1 MGRLNAKGGKI
12 MRITDGTE
20 TMEVSVR
27 EYGDLSDR
35 EITDQTLPSLVEWAE
50 TPGIVENV
58 RRTAQRLVE
67 LFANDEKKARTILG
81 HIPEGAR
88 LGLGIRL
95 YAPDIQDD
103 ERRLPDDITLT
114 RCMRVGRPSSG
125 VVVETELYRLGNVLR
140 GRDLSG
146 LDLRYLDFSG
156 VELCDV
162 DMSGADL
169 RGSLIDSGT
178 PLGHTVFRD
187 ADMRRMSF
195 LGKLEPKC
203 PVYLEN
209 ADLREA
215 DFSHAK
221 VSWFQFNGADMSDA
235 ILRNA
240 VFEYTNMERVNLAGA
255 DLTGANMG
263 GIDLRKANLA
273 GTTMDKAFLDGTVM
287 SDATVSG
294 ASVHELRIRR
304 GNVRRVDFGQAHGAG
319 SMFFENTKTKG
330 STLPGG
336 FVNHYYDA
344 SLIAQGDGW
353 RLNYRNNGLDC
364 VLTFDWRNG
373 CPDLR
378 TLGHT
383 PEWADMGRRDR
394 VKEIRFVPGS
404 KAPEDMSAF
413 FEDMFAL
420 RRVDFTNLD
429 MSKTVSLAWMFN
441 NSGFGDV
448 EIVNLKAP
456 NAKDCERLFRLG
468 PDVTSLKVP
477 GLDVSGAEVAREM
490 FASWGNRITELD
502 LSELQLPRV
511 KDINRMFMHCERLRR
526 LDISNLELPPDVEM
540 DDRGPAMFSNCV
552 SLEHVDMPVRGA
564 LADRYGETMKRFNA
578 GDRGALKARPY
589 PRVTI
594 LAL

>member
-1 MGRLNAKGGKI
+1 

-27 EYGDLSDR
+27 EYGDHSDK
-35 EITDQTLPSLVEWAE
+35 EITDQALPPLVDWAE
-50 TPGIVENV
+50 TPGIVRNV

-67 LFANDEKKARTILG
+67 LFADDGKKARTILG

-95 YAPDIQDD
+95 YAPDIRDD
-103 ERRLPDDITLT
+103 ERGLPDDIGLT
-114 RCMRVGRPSSG
+114 RYMRVDKPSPG
-125 VVVETELYRLGNVLR
+125 VIVETELYRLGNVLR

-156 VELCDV
+156 VDLCDV

-178 PLGHTVFRD
+178 PLGRTVFNN
-187 ADMRRMSF
+187 ADMRRMRF
-195 LGKLEPKC
+195 VGRLDPHR
-203 PVYLEN
+203 PVYLED

-215 DFSHAK
+215 DFSHAN

-240 VFEYTNMERVNLAGA
+240 VFECTNMKGVNLAGA

-263 GIDLRKANLA
+263 GIDLRKANLTGA
-273 GTTMDKAFLDGTVM
+273 TMDRAFLDRTVM
-287 SDATVSG
+287 SDVTVSG
-294 ASVHELRIRR
+294 ASVQSLRFRNS
-304 GNVRRVDFGQAHGAG
+304 NVRRVDFGQVYGAG

-336 FVNHYYDA
+336 FVNHYRDN

-353 RLNYRNNGLDC
+353 KLNYRPGALTY
-364 VLTFDWRNG
+364 VLTFDWRDG
-373 CPDLR
+373 CPEPR
-378 TLGHT
+378 TLAHN
-383 PEWADMGRRDR
+383 PKWADISNRNRIE
-394 VKEIRFVPGS
+394 EIRFVPGS
-404 KAPEDMSAF
+404 KAPEDMSVF
-413 FEDMFAL
+413 FEDMWAL

-441 NSGFGDV
+441 NAGDGDV

-456 NAKDCERLFRLG
+456 NARDCERLFRLG

-490 FASWGNRITELD
+490 FASPHRITELD
-502 LSELQLPRV
+502 LSGLRLPRA
-511 KDINRMFMHCERLRR
+511 KDINRMFMCCERLRK

-540 DDRGPAMFSNCV
+540 DNRGPAMFSNCV
-552 SLEHVDMPVRGA
+552 SLEHVDMPARGA

-589 PRVTI
+589 PRVTV

>member
-1 MGRLNAKGGKI
+1 

-114 RCMRVGRPSSG
+114 RCMRVGRPSPG
-125 VVVETELYRLGNVLR
+125 VIVETELYRLGNVLR

-156 VELCDV
+156 VDLCDV

-240 VFEYTNMERVNLAGA
+240 VFECTNMERVNLAGA

-273 GTTMDKAFLDGTVM
+273 GATMDKAFLDRTVM

-294 ASVHELRIRR
+294 VSVHGLRIRR

-394 VKEIRFVPGS
+394 VEEIRFVPGS

-502 LSELQLPRV
+502 LSELRLPRV

-540 DDRGPAMFSNCV
+540 DNRGPAMFSNCV
-552 SLEHVDMPVRGA
+552 SLEYVDMPTKGA

-578 GDRGALKARPY
+578 GDRAVLKTQSY
-589 PRVTI
+589 PRVTV
-594 LAL
+594 LSL

>member
-1 MGRLNAKGGKI
+1 MGRLNTKGGKI

-27 EYGDLSDR
+27 EYGDRSDR
-35 EITDQTLPSLVEWAE
+35 EITDQTLSSLVEWAE

-67 LFANDEKKARTILG
+67 LFADDGKNASKVIGR
-81 HIPEGAR
+81 IPEGAR

-95 YAPDIQDD
+95 YAPDIRDD

-114 RCMRVGRPSSG
+114 RCMRVGRPSPG
-125 VVVETELYRLGNVLR
+125 VIVETELYRLGNVLR
-140 GRDLSG
+140 GRGLSG

-156 VELCDV
+156 VDLCDV

-187 ADMRRMSF
+187 ADMRRMRF
-195 LGKLEPKC
+195 LGTLKAGR

-215 DFSHAK
+215 DFSRAK

-240 VFEYTNMERVNLAGA
+240 VFECTNMERVNLAGA

-263 GIDLRKANLA
+263 GIDLRKVNLTGA
-273 GTTMDKAFLDGTVM
+273 TMDKAFLNRTVM

-294 ASVHELRIRR
+294 ASVHGLRIRR

-502 LSELQLPRV
+502 LSELRLPRV
-511 KDINRMFMHCERLRR
+511 KDINRMFMCCERLRR

-540 DDRGPAMFSNCV
+540 DNRGPAMFSNCV

-564 LADRYGETMKRFNA
+564 LSDRYGEMMKRFNA
-578 GDRGALKARPY
+578 GDRAVLKARPY

>member
-1 MGRLNAKGGKI
+1 

-67 LFANDEKKARTILG
+67 LFANDGKKARTILG

-95 YAPDIQDD
+95 YAPDIRDD

-114 RCMRVGRPSSG
+114 RCMRVGRPSPG
-125 VVVETELYRLGNVLR
+125 VIVETELYRLGNVLR

-156 VELCDV
+156 VDLCDV

-187 ADMRRMSF
+187 ADMRRMRF
-195 LGKLEPKC
+195 LGTLKAGR

-263 GIDLRKANLA
+263 GIDLRKANLTGA
-273 GTTMDKAFLDGTVM
+273 TMDKAFLDRTVM

-294 ASVHELRIRR
+294 ASVHGLRIRR

-330 STLPGG
+330 GMLPGG

-344 SLIAQGDGW
+344 SLIAQGNGW

-378 TLGHT
+378 TLGYT

-448 EIVNLKAP
+448 EIVNMKAP

-468 PDVTSLKVP
+468 PDVTSPKVP

-502 LSELQLPRV
+502 LSELRLPQV
-511 KDINRMFMHCERLRR
+511 KDINRMFMYCERLRR

-589 PRVTI
+589 PRVTV

>member
-1 MGRLNAKGGKI
+1 

-27 EYGDLSDR
+27 EYGDHSDR

-67 LFANDEKKARTILG
+67 LFANDGKKARTILG
-81 HIPEGAR
+81 HIPEGVR

-103 ERRLPDDITLT
+103 ERGLPDDITLT
-114 RCMRVGRPSSG
+114 RYMRVGRPSPG
-125 VVVETELYRLGNVLR
+125 VIVETELYRLGNVLR

-156 VELCDV
+156 VDLCDV
-162 DMSGADL
+162 NMSGADL

-178 PLGHTVFRD
+178 PLGSTVFNN
-187 ADMRRMSF
+187 ADMRRMRF
-195 LGKLEPKC
+195 VGRLDPRR

-215 DFSHAK
+215 DFSRAK

-240 VFEYTNMERVNLAGA
+240 VFECTNMERVNLAGA
-255 DLTGANMG
+255 DLTGVNMG
-263 GIDLRKANLA
+263 GIDLRKANLTGA
-273 GTTMDKAFLDGTVM
+273 TMDKAFLNKTVM

-294 ASVHELRIRR
+294 ARVQSLRSRNS
-304 GNVRRVDFGQAHGAG
+304 NVRRVDFGQAYGTG
-319 SMFFENTKTKG
+319 SMFFENTKIKG
-330 STLPGG
+330 STLPRG
-336 FVNHYYDA
+336 FVNHYRDN

-353 RLNYRNNGLDC
+353 KLNYRLGALTY
-364 VLTFDWRNG
+364 VLTFDWRDG
-373 CPDLR
+373 CPEPR
-378 TLGHT
+378 TLAHN
-383 PEWADMGRRDR
+383 PKWADIGNRNRI
-394 VKEIRFVPGS
+394 EGIRFVPGS
-404 KAPEDMSAF
+404 KAPENMSVF
-413 FEDMFAL
+413 FEDMWAL

-441 NSGFGDV
+441 NAGEGDV

-490 FASWGNRITELD
+490 FSSWNRIVELD
-502 LSELQLPRV
+502 LSGLRLPQA

-552 SLEHVDMPVRGA
+552 SLEHVDMPTKGA
-564 LADRYGETMKRFNA
+564 LADRYGETMKRLNA

-589 PRVTI
+589 PHVTI

>member
-1 MGRLNAKGGKI
+1 MGRLNTKGGKI

-27 EYGDLSDR
+27 EYGDHSDR
-35 EITDQTLPSLVEWAE
+35 EITDQTLPSLVEWVE

-67 LFANDEKKARTILG
+67 LFANDGKNADKVIGR
-81 HIPEGAR
+81 IPEGAK

-95 YAPDIQDD
+95 YAPDIRDD
-103 ERRLPDDITLT
+103 GRGLPNDIRLT
-114 RCMRVGRPSSG
+114 RYMRVGRPSPG

-156 VELCDV
+156 VDLCDV

-187 ADMRRMSF
+187 ADMRRMRF
-195 LGKLEPKC
+195 LGTLKAGR

-240 VFEYTNMERVNLAGA
+240 VFECTNMERVNLAGA

-263 GIDLRKANLA
+263 GIDLRKANLTGA
-273 GTTMDKAFLDGTVM
+273 TMDKAFLDRTMM
-287 SDATVSG
+287 SDATVDKT
-294 ASVHELRIRR
+294 SVQGLHIRR

-336 FVNHYYDA
+336 FVNHYYDN

-353 RLNYRNNGLDC
+353 KLNYRLGALTY
-364 VLTFDWRNG
+364 VLTFDWRDE
-373 CPDLR
+373 CPEPR
-378 TLGHT
+378 TLAHN
-383 PEWADMGRRDR
+383 PKWADISNRNRIE
-394 VKEIRFVPGS
+394 EIRFVPGS
-404 KAPEDMSAF
+404 KAPEDMSVF
-413 FEDMFAL
+413 FEDMWAL

-441 NSGFGDV
+441 NAGDGDV

-456 NAKDCERLFRLG
+456 NARDCERLFRLG

-490 FASWGNRITELD
+490 FASPHRITELD
-502 LSELQLPRV
+502 LSELRLPRA
-511 KDINRMFMHCERLRR
+511 KDINRMFMYCERLRR

-540 DDRGPAMFSNCV
+540 DNRGPAMFSTCV
-552 SLEHVDMPVRGA
+552 SLEHVDMPTKGA
-564 LADRYGETMKRFNA
+564 LADRYGEMMKRLNA
-578 GDRGALKARPY
+578 GDRGALRARPY
-589 PRVTI
+589 PRVTV

>member
-1 MGRLNAKGGKI
+1 

-27 EYGDLSDR
+27 EYGNHSDK

-50 TPGIVENV
+50 TSGIVRNV
-58 RRTAQRLVE
+58 RRTSHRLME

-95 YAPDIQDD
+95 YAPDIRDD
-103 ERRLPDDITLT
+103 ERGLPDDITLT
-114 RCMRVGRPSSG
+114 RYMRVGRPSPG
-125 VVVETELYRLGNVLR
+125 VIVETELYRLGNVLR

-156 VELCDV
+156 VDLCDV

-178 PLGHTVFRD
+178 PLGRTVFNN
-187 ADMRRMSF
+187 ADMRRMRF
-195 LGKLEPKC
+195 VGRLDPHR
-203 PVYLEN
+203 PVYLED

-215 DFSHAK
+215 DFSRAN
-221 VSWFQFNGADMSDA
+221 VSWFQFDGSDMSGA

-240 VFEYTNMERVNLAGA
+240 VFECTNMEGVNLAGA
-255 DLTGANMG
+255 DATGASLD
-263 GIDLRKANLA
+263 GIDLREADLTGA
-273 GTTMDKAFLDGTVM
+273 VMDKAFLDRTVM
-287 SDATVSG
+287 ADATVDG
-294 ASVHELRIRR
+294 TSVHGLRIRR
-304 GNVRRVDFGQAHGAG
+304 GNVRRVDFGQARGAG

-344 SLIAQGDGW
+344 SLIAQGNGW

-364 VLTFDWRNG
+364 VLTFDWRDG
-373 CPDLR
+373 CPEPR
-378 TLGHT
+378 TLAHN
-383 PEWADMGRRDR
+383 PKWADISNRNRIE
-394 VKEIRFVPGS
+394 EIRFVPGS

-441 NSGFGDV
+441 NAGEGDV

-490 FASWGNRITELD
+490 FASPHRIAELD
-502 LSELQLPRV
+502 LSELRLPRA
-511 KDINRMFMHCERLRR
+511 KDINRMFMYCERLRR

-540 DDRGPAMFSNCV
+540 DNRGPAMFSNCV
-552 SLEHVDMPVRGA
+552 SLEHVDMPTKGA
-564 LADRYGETMKRFNA
+564 LADRYGKMMERFNA
-578 GDRGALKARPY
+578 GDRAALKARPY
-589 PRVTI
+589 PRVTV

>member
-1 MGRLNAKGGKI
+1 

-114 RCMRVGRPSSG
+114 RCMRVGRPSPG
-125 VVVETELYRLGNVLR
+125 VIVETELYRLGNVLR

-187 ADMRRMSF
+187 ADMRRMRF
-195 LGKLEPKC
+195 LGTLKAGR

-215 DFSHAK
+215 DFSRAK
-221 VSWFQFNGADMSDA
+221 ISWFQFNGADMSDA

-240 VFEYTNMERVNLAGA
+240 VFECTNMKRVNLAGA

-263 GIDLRKANLA
+263 GIDLRKANLTGA
-273 GTTMDKAFLDGTVM
+273 TMDRAFLDRTVM

-294 ASVHELRIRR
+294 ASVQSLRSRNS
-304 GNVRRVDFGQAHGAG
+304 NVRRVDFGQAYGTG

-330 STLPGG
+330 STLPRG
-336 FVNHYYDA
+336 FVNHYRDN

-373 CPDLR
+373 CPDPR

-383 PEWADMGRRDR
+383 PEWAGMGYRDR
-394 VKEIRFVPGS
+394 VEEIRFVPGS

-456 NAKDCERLFRLG
+456 NARDCERLFRLG

-502 LSELQLPRV
+502 LSELRLPRV
-511 KDINRMFMHCERLRR
+511 KDINRMFMCCERLRR

-540 DDRGPAMFSNCV
+540 DNRGPAMFSTCV
-552 SLEHVDMPVRGA
+552 SLEHVDMPTKGA
-564 LADRYGETMKRFNA
+564 LADRYGEMMERFNA
-578 GDRGALKARPY
+578 GDRAVLKARPY

>member
-1 MGRLNAKGGKI
+1 

-27 EYGDLSDR
+27 EYGDHSDR
-35 EITDQTLPSLVEWAE
+35 KITDQTLPSLVEWAE

-67 LFANDEKKARTILG
+67 LFADDGKNASKVIGR
-81 HIPEGAR
+81 IPDGTK

-95 YAPDIQDD
+95 YAPDIRDD
-103 ERRLPDDITLT
+103 GRGLPDDIRLT
-114 RCMRVGRPSSG
+114 RYMRVGRPSPG

-156 VELCDV
+156 VDLCDV

-221 VSWFQFNGADMSDA
+221 VSWFQFNGSDMSDA

-240 VFEYTNMERVNLAGA
+240 VFECTNMERVNLAGA
-255 DLTGANMG
+255 DLTGANIR
-263 GIDLRKANLA
+263 GIDLRKANLTGA
-273 GTTMDKAFLDGTVM
+273 TMDKAFLDRTVM
-287 SDATVSG
+287 SDATVDKT
-294 ASVHELRIRR
+294 SVQGLHIRR

-319 SMFFENTKTKG
+319 SMFFENTKIKG

-336 FVNHYYDA
+336 FVNHYYDT

-353 RLNYRNNGLDC
+353 KLNYRRGALTY
-364 VLTFDWRNG
+364 VLTFDWRDG
-373 CPDLR
+373 CPEPR
-378 TLGHT
+378 TLAYN
-383 PEWADMGRRDR
+383 PKWADISNRNRIE
-394 VKEIRFVPGS
+394 EIRFVPGS
-404 KAPEDMSAF
+404 KAPEDMSVF
-413 FEDMFAL
+413 FEDMWAL

-441 NSGFGDV
+441 NAGDGDV

-456 NAKDCERLFRLG
+456 NARDCERLFRLG

-490 FASWGNRITELD
+490 FASPHRITELD
-502 LSELQLPRV
+502 LSELRLPRA
-511 KDINRMFMHCERLRR
+511 KDINRMFMYCERLRR
-526 LDISNLELPPDVEM
+526 LDISNLELPP
-540 DDRGPAMFSNCV
+540 
-552 SLEHVDMPVRGA
+552 
-564 LADRYGETMKRFNA
+564 T
-578 GDRGALKARPY
+578 
-589 PRVTI
+589 
-594 LAL
+594 

>member
-1 MGRLNAKGGKI
+1 
-12 MRITDGTE
+12 
-20 TMEVSVR
+20 MEVSVR

-67 LFANDEKKARTILG
+67 LFANDGKNADKVIGR
-81 HIPEGAR
+81 IPDGTK

-95 YAPDIQDD
+95 YAPDIRDD
-103 ERRLPDDITLT
+103 GRGLPDDIRLT
-114 RCMRVGRPSSG
+114 RYMRVGRPSPG

-156 VELCDV
+156 VDLCDV

-187 ADMRRMSF
+187 ADMRRMRF
-195 LGKLEPKC
+195 LGTLKAGR

-215 DFSHAK
+215 DFSRAK

-240 VFEYTNMERVNLAGA
+240 VFECTNMERVNLAGA

-263 GIDLRKANLA
+263 GVDLRKVNLTGA
-273 GTTMDKAFLDGTVM
+273 TMDKAFLNKTVM

-294 ASVHELRIRR
+294 ASVQSLRSRNS
-304 GNVRRVDFGQAHGAG
+304 NVRRVDFGQAYGAG

-336 FVNHYYDA
+336 FVHHYRDN

-353 RLNYRNNGLDC
+353 KLNYRPGALTY
-364 VLTFDWRNG
+364 VLTFDWRDG
-373 CPDLR
+373 CPEPR
-378 TLGHT
+378 TLAYN
-383 PEWADMGRRDR
+383 PKWADISNRNRIE
-394 VKEIRFVPGS
+394 EIRFVPGS
-404 KAPEDMSAF
+404 KAPEDMSVF
-413 FEDMFAL
+413 FEDMWAL

-441 NSGFGDV
+441 NAGTGDV

-456 NAKDCERLFRLG
+456 NARDCERLFRLG

-490 FASWGNRITELD
+490 FGTWNRITELD
-502 LSELQLPRV
+502 LSELRLPQA
-511 KDINRMFMHCERLRR
+511 KDINRMFTFCERLRK
-526 LDISNLELPPDVEM
+526 LDISNLELPPDVKM
-540 DDRGPAMFSNCV
+540 DDGTPTMFSNCV
-552 SLEHVDMPVRGA
+552 ALEHVDMPVRGA
-564 LADRYGETMKRFNA
+564 LSDRYGEMMKRFNA
-578 GDRGALKARPY
+578 GDRAVLKARPY

>member
-1 MGRLNAKGGKI
+1 

-27 EYGDLSDR
+27 EYGDHSDK

-50 TPGIVENV
+50 TPGIVRNV

-67 LFANDEKKARTILG
+67 LFADDGKKARTILG

-103 ERRLPDDITLT
+103 ERGLPDDITLT
-114 RCMRVGRPSSG
+114 RYMRVDKPSPG
-125 VVVETELYRLGNVLR
+125 VIVETELYRLGNVLR

-156 VELCDV
+156 VDLCDV

-178 PLGHTVFRD
+178 PLGRTVFNNS
-187 ADMRRMSF
+187 DMRRMRF
-195 LGKLEPKC
+195 VGRLDPRR
-203 PVYLEN
+203 PVYLED

-215 DFSHAK
+215 DFSRAN
-221 VSWFQFNGADMSDA
+221 VSWFQFDGSDMSGA

-240 VFEYTNMERVNLAGA
+240 VFECTNMEGVNLAGA

-263 GIDLRKANLA
+263 GIDLRKANLTGA
-273 GTTMDKAFLDGTVM
+273 TMDKAFLNKTVM

-294 ASVHELRIRR
+294 ASVQSLRSRNS
-304 GNVRRVDFGQAHGAG
+304 NVRRVDFGQAYGTG
-319 SMFFENTKTKG
+319 SMFFENTKIKG
-330 STLPGG
+330 STLPRG
-336 FVNHYYDA
+336 FVNHYRDN

-353 RLNYRNNGLDC
+353 KLNYRLGALTY

-373 CPDLR
+373 CPEPR
-378 TLGHT
+378 TLAHN
-383 PEWADMGRRDR
+383 PKWAGISNRNRIE
-394 VKEIRFVPGS
+394 EIRFVPGS

-441 NSGFGDV
+441 NAGDGDV

-456 NAKDCERLFRLG
+456 NARDCERLFRLG

-490 FASWGNRITELD
+490 FASPHRITELD
-502 LSELQLPRV
+502 LSELRLPQV
-511 KDINRMFMHCERLRR
+511 KDINRMFMYCERLRR

-540 DDRGPAMFSNCV
+540 DNRGPAMFSNCV
-552 SLEHVDMPVRGA
+552 SLKHVDMPVRGA
-564 LADRYGETMKRFNA
+564 LADRYGKMMERFNA
-578 GDRGALKARPY
+578 GDRGALKARPN
-589 PRVTI
+589 PRVTV

>member
-1 MGRLNAKGGKI
+1 
-12 MRITDGTE
+12 MRISDGRE
-20 TMEVSVR
+20 TMEVSLK
-27 EYGDLSDR
+27 EYGDHSDK
-35 EITDQTLPSLVEWAE
+35 EIADQALPSLVEWAG

-67 LFANDEKKARTILG
+67 LFANDGKNANKVIGR
-81 HIPEGAR
+81 IPDGTK

-103 ERRLPDDITLT
+103 ERGLPDDIRLT
-114 RCMRVGRPSSG
+114 RYMRVGRPSPG
-125 VVVETELYRLGNVLR
+125 VIVETELYRLGNVLR

-156 VELCDV
+156 VDLCDV
-162 DMSGADL
+162 DMSVADL

-187 ADMRRMSF
+187 ADMRRMRF
-195 LGKLEPKC
+195 LGTLKTGR

-215 DFSHAK
+215 DFSRAK
-221 VSWFQFNGADMSDA
+221 VSWFQFNGADMSGA

-240 VFEYTNMERVNLAGA
+240 IFECTNMEGVNLAGA
-255 DLTGANMG
+255 DLIGANMG
-263 GIDLRKANLA
+263 DIDLRKANLTGA
-273 GTTMDKAFLDGTVM
+273 TMDKAFLNKTVM
-287 SDATVSG
+287 SDATVDKT
-294 ASVHELRIRR
+294 SVQGLHIRR
-304 GNVRRVDFGQAHGAG
+304 GNVRRVDFGQACGTE
-319 SMFFENTKTKG
+319 SMFFENVKTKG

-336 FVNHYYDA
+336 FVNHYHDA
-344 SLIAQGDGW
+344 SLIDEGSGW
-353 RLNYRNNGLDC
+353 KLNYRRGALTY
-364 VLTFDWRNG
+364 VLTFDWRDG
-373 CPDLR
+373 CPEPR
-378 TLGHT
+378 TLRHE
-383 PEWADMGRRDR
+383 PKWADMDNRNRIEG
-394 VKEIRFVPGS
+394 IRFVPGS
-404 KAPEDMSAF
+404 KAPEDMSVF
-413 FEDMFAL
+413 FEDMWAL

-441 NSGFGDV
+441 NAGDGDV

-456 NAKDCERLFRLG
+456 NARDCERLFRLG

-490 FASWGNRITELD
+490 FASPHRITELD
-502 LSELQLPRV
+502 LSGLRLPRA
-511 KDINRMFMHCERLRR
+511 KDINRMFMYCERLRK

-540 DDRGPAMFSNCV
+540 DNRGPTMFSNCI
-552 SLEHVDMPVRGA
+552 SLEHVDMPARGA

-578 GDRGALKARPY
+578 GDRAVLKACAY
-589 PRVTI
+589 PRVTV

>member
-1 MGRLNAKGGKI
+1 

-20 TMEVSVR
+20 TTEVSVR
-27 EYGDLSDR
+27 EYGDHSDR

-67 LFANDEKKARTILG
+67 LFANDGKKARTILG

-95 YAPDIQDD
+95 YAPDIRDD

-114 RCMRVGRPSSG
+114 RCMRVGRPSPG

-156 VELCDV
+156 VDLCDV

-187 ADMRRMSF
+187 ADMRRMRF
-195 LGKLEPKC
+195 LGTLKAGR

-209 ADLREA
+209 ANLREA
-215 DFSHAK
+215 DFSRAN
-221 VSWFQFNGADMSDA
+221 VSWFQFDGSDMSGA

-240 VFEYTNMERVNLAGA
+240 VFECTNMKGVNLAGA
-255 DLTGANMG
+255 DATGASLS
-263 GIDLRKANLA
+263 GIDLRKANLTGA
-273 GTTMDKAFLDGTVM
+273 VMDKAFLDRTVM
-287 SDATVSG
+287 SDATVG
-294 ASVHELRIRR
+294 GTSVHGLRIRR

-330 STLPGG
+330 SALPGG

-373 CPDLR
+373 CPEPR
-378 TLGHT
+378 TLAYN
-383 PEWADMGRRDR
+383 PKWADISNRNRIE
-394 VKEIRFVPGS
+394 EIRFVPGS

-441 NSGFGDV
+441 NAGDGDV

-456 NAKDCERLFRLG
+456 NARDCERLFRLG

-490 FASWGNRITELD
+490 FASPHRITELD
-502 LSELQLPRV
+502 LSELRLPQV
-511 KDINRMFMHCERLRR
+511 KDINRMFMYCERLRR

-540 DDRGPAMFSNCV
+540 DNRGPAMFSNCV
-552 SLEHVDMPVRGA
+552 SLEHVDMPTKGA
-564 LADRYGETMKRFNA
+564 LADRYGKMMKRFNA
-578 GDRGALKARPY
+578 GDRGALKARPN
-589 PRVTI
+589 PRVTV

>member
-1 MGRLNAKGGKI
+1 

-27 EYGDLSDR
+27 EYGDHSDR

-67 LFANDEKKARTILG
+67 LFADDGKNASKVIGCIPDETK
-81 HIPEGAR
+81 

-95 YAPDIQDD
+95 YAPDIRDD
-103 ERRLPDDITLT
+103 GRGLPDDIRLT
-114 RCMRVGRPSSG
+114 RYMRVGRPSPG

-156 VELCDV
+156 VDLCDV

-240 VFEYTNMERVNLAGA
+240 VFECTNMERVNLAGA
-255 DLTGANMG
+255 DLTGTNMG
-263 GIDLRKANLA
+263 GVDLRKANLTGA
-273 GTTMDKAFLDGTVM
+273 TMDKAFLNKTVM
-287 SDATVSG
+287 SDSTVSG
-294 ASVHELRIRR
+294 ASVQSLRSRNS
-304 GNVRRVDFGQAHGAG
+304 NVRRVDFGQAYGAG

-336 FVNHYYDA
+336 FVNHYRDN
-344 SLIAQGDGW
+344 SLIAQGNGW
-353 RLNYRNNGLDC
+353 KLNYRRGALTYA
-364 VLTFDWRNG
+364 LTFDWRDG
-373 CPDLR
+373 CPEPR
-378 TLGHT
+378 TLAYN
-383 PEWADMGRRDR
+383 PKWADIGNRNRIE
-394 VKEIRFVPGS
+394 EIRFVPGS
-404 KAPEDMSAF
+404 KAPEDMSVF
-413 FEDMFAL
+413 FEDMWAL

-441 NSGFGDV
+441 NAGDGDV

-456 NAKDCERLFRLG
+456 NARDCERLFRLG

-490 FASWGNRITELD
+490 FASPHRIAELD
-502 LSELQLPRV
+502 LSELRLPRA
-511 KDINRMFMHCERLRR
+511 KDINRMFMYCERLRR

-540 DDRGPAMFSNCV
+540 DNRGPAMFSTCV
-552 SLEHVDMPVRGA
+552 SLEHVDMPVRVRWPTGT
-564 LADRYGETMKRFNA
+564 G
-578 GDRGALKARPY
+578 G
-589 PRVTI
+589 
-594 LAL
+594 

>member
-1 MGRLNAKGGKI
+1 

-67 LFANDEKKARTILG
+67 LFANDGKNADKVIGR
-81 HIPEGAR
+81 IPDGTK

-95 YAPDIQDD
+95 YAPDIRDD
-103 ERRLPDDITLT
+103 GRGLPDDIRLT
-114 RCMRVGRPSSG
+114 RYMRVGRPSPG

-156 VELCDV
+156 VDLCDV

-187 ADMRRMSF
+187 ADMRRMRF
-195 LGKLEPKC
+195 LGTLKAGR

-215 DFSHAK
+215 DFSRAK
-221 VSWFQFNGADMSDA
+221 ISWFQFNGADMSDA

-240 VFEYTNMERVNLAGA
+240 VFECTNMKRVNLAGA

-263 GIDLRKANLA
+263 GIDLRKANLTGA
-273 GTTMDKAFLDGTVM
+273 TMDRAFLDRTVM

-294 ASVHELRIRR
+294 ASVQSLRSRNS
-304 GNVRRVDFGQAHGAG
+304 NVRRVDFGQAYGTG

-330 STLPGG
+330 STLPRG
-336 FVNHYYDA
+336 FVNHYRDN

-373 CPDLR
+373 CPDPR

-383 PEWADMGRRDR
+383 PEWAGMGYRDR
-394 VKEIRFVPGS
+394 VEEIRFVPGS

-456 NAKDCERLFRLG
+456 NARDCERLFRLG

-502 LSELQLPRV
+502 LSELRLPRV
-511 KDINRMFMHCERLRR
+511 KDINRMFMCCERLRR

-540 DDRGPAMFSNCV
+540 DNRGPAMFSTCV
-552 SLEHVDMPVRGA
+552 SLEHVDMPTKGA
-564 LADRYGETMKRFNA
+564 LADRYGEMMERFNA
-578 GDRGALKARPY
+578 GDRAVLKARPY

>member
-1 MGRLNAKGGKI
+1 

-27 EYGDLSDR
+27 EYGDHSDR

-67 LFANDEKKARTILG
+67 LFANDGKKARTILG

-103 ERRLPDDITLT
+103 ERGLPDDIRLT
-114 RCMRVGRPSSG
+114 RYMRVDKPSPG
-125 VVVETELYRLGNVLR
+125 VIVETELYRLGNVLR

-156 VELCDV
+156 VDLCDV
-162 DMSGADL
+162 NMSGADL

-178 PLGHTVFRD
+178 PLGSTVFNN
-187 ADMRRMSF
+187 ADMRRMRF
-195 LGKLEPKC
+195 VGRLDPRR

-215 DFSHAK
+215 DFSRAK

-240 VFEYTNMERVNLAGA
+240 VFECTNMERVNLAGA

-263 GIDLRKANLA
+263 GIDLRKANLTGA
-273 GTTMDKAFLDGTVM
+273 TMDKAFLNKTVM

-294 ASVHELRIRR
+294 ASVQSLRSRNS
-304 GNVRRVDFGQAHGAG
+304 NVRRVDFGQAYGTG
-319 SMFFENTKTKG
+319 SMFFENTKIKG
-330 STLPGG
+330 STLPRG
-336 FVNHYYDA
+336 FVNHYRDN

-353 RLNYRNNGLDC
+353 KLNYRLGALTY
-364 VLTFDWRNG
+364 VLTFDWRDG
-373 CPDLR
+373 CPDPR

-383 PEWADMGRRDR
+383 PEWAGMDYRVR

-413 FEDMFAL
+413 FEDMWAL

-441 NSGFGDV
+441 NAGEGDV

-477 GLDVSGAEVAREM
+477 GLDVRGAEVAREM
-490 FASWGNRITELD
+490 FASCGNRIAELD
-502 LSELQLPRV
+502 LSELRLPRA
-511 KDINRMFMHCERLRR
+511 KDINRMFMYCERLRR

-540 DDRGPAMFSNCV
+540 DNRGQAMFSNCV
-552 SLEHVDMPVRGA
+552 SLEHVDMPTKGA
-564 LADRYGETMKRFNA
+564 LADRYGGTMERFNA

-589 PRVTI
+589 PRVTV

>member
-1 MGRLNAKGGKI
+1 

-27 EYGDLSDR
+27 EYGDHSDR

-67 LFANDEKKARTILG
+67 LFADDGKNASKVIGCIPDETK
-81 HIPEGAR
+81 

-95 YAPDIQDD
+95 YAPDIRDD
-103 ERRLPDDITLT
+103 GRGLPDDIRLT
-114 RCMRVGRPSSG
+114 RYMRVGRPSPG

-156 VELCDV
+156 VDLCDV

-240 VFEYTNMERVNLAGA
+240 VFECTNMERMNLAGA
-255 DLTGANMG
+255 DLTGTNMG
-263 GIDLRKANLA
+263 GVDLRKANLTGA
-273 GTTMDKAFLDGTVM
+273 TMDKAFLNKTVM
-287 SDATVSG
+287 SDSTVSG
-294 ASVHELRIRR
+294 ASVQSLRSRNS
-304 GNVRRVDFGQAHGAG
+304 NVRRVDFGQAYGAG

-336 FVNHYYDA
+336 FVNHYRDN
-344 SLIAQGDGW
+344 SLIAQGNGW
-353 RLNYRNNGLDC
+353 KLNYRRGALTYA
-364 VLTFDWRNG
+364 LTFDWRDG
-373 CPDLR
+373 CPEPR
-378 TLGHT
+378 TLAYN
-383 PEWADMGRRDR
+383 PKWADIGNRNRIE
-394 VKEIRFVPGS
+394 EIRFVPGS
-404 KAPEDMSAF
+404 KAPEDMSVF

-420 RRVDFTNLD
+420 HRVDFTNLD

-490 FASWGNRITELD
+490 FASWGGSDYRTGPVGTAAAASQGHQPHVHALRAASQAGHLQSGASPRRRD
-502 LSELQLPRV
+502 GRQGAGHVLQL
-511 KDINRMFMHCERLRR
+511 RL
-526 LDISNLELPPDVEM
+526 P
-540 DDRGPAMFSNCV
+540 
-552 SLEHVDMPVRGA
+552 
-564 LADRYGETMKRFNA
+564 
-578 GDRGALKARPY
+578 
-589 PRVTI
+589 
-594 LAL
+594 

>member
-1 MGRLNAKGGKI
+1 MGRLNTKGGKI

-27 EYGDLSDR
+27 EYGDHSDR

-67 LFANDEKKARTILG
+67 LFADDGKKARTILG

-95 YAPDIQDD
+95 YAPDIRDD
-103 ERRLPDDITLT
+103 ERRLPDDIRLT
-114 RCMRVGRPSSG
+114 RYMRVDKPSPG
-125 VVVETELYRLGNVLR
+125 VIVETELYRLGNILR

-156 VELCDV
+156 VDLCDV

-178 PLGHTVFRD
+178 PLGSTVFNN
-187 ADMRRMSF
+187 ADMRRMRF
-195 LGKLEPKC
+195 VGRLDPRR

-215 DFSHAK
+215 DFSRAN

-240 VFEYTNMERVNLAGA
+240 VFECTNMKGANLAGA

-263 GIDLRKANLA
+263 GIDLRKANLTGA
-273 GTTMDKAFLDGTVM
+273 TMDRAFLNRTVM

-294 ASVHELRIRR
+294 ASVHGLRIRR

-330 STLPGG
+330 SALPGG

-344 SLIAQGDGW
+344 SLIAQGNGW

-373 CPDLR
+373 CPDPC

-383 PEWADMGRRDR
+383 PEWADMEYRDR

-502 LSELQLPRV
+502 LSELRLPQV
-511 KDINRMFMHCERLRR
+511 KDINRMFMYCERLRR

-540 DDRGPAMFSNCV
+540 DNRGPAMFSNCV
-552 SLEHVDMPVRGA
+552 SLEHVDMPTKGA
-564 LADRYGETMKRFNA
+564 LADRYGEMMERFNA
-578 GDRGALKARPY
+578 GDRAVLKARPY
-589 PRVTI
+589 PRVTV

>member
-1 MGRLNAKGGKI
+1 

-27 EYGDLSDR
+27 EYGDHSDR

-67 LFANDEKKARTILG
+67 LFANDGKKARTILG
-81 HIPEGAR
+81 HIPEGVR

-103 ERRLPDDITLT
+103 ERGLPDDITLT
-114 RCMRVGRPSSG
+114 RYMRVGRPSPG
-125 VVVETELYRLGNVLR
+125 VIVETELYRLGNVLR

-156 VELCDV
+156 VDLCDV
-162 DMSGADL
+162 NMSGADL

-178 PLGHTVFRD
+178 PLGSTVFNN
-187 ADMRRMSF
+187 ADMRRMRF
-195 LGKLEPKC
+195 VGRLDPRR

-215 DFSHAK
+215 DFSRAK

-240 VFEYTNMERVNLAGA
+240 VFECTNMERVNLAGA

-263 GIDLRKANLA
+263 GIDLRKANLTGA
-273 GTTMDKAFLDGTVM
+273 TMDKAFLDRTVM
-287 SDATVSG
+287 SDATVDKT
-294 ASVHELRIRR
+294 SVQGLHIRR

-336 FVNHYYDA
+336 FVNHYYDN

-353 RLNYRNNGLDC
+353 KLNYRLGALTY
-364 VLTFDWRNG
+364 VLTFDWRDR
-373 CPDLR
+373 CPEPR
-378 TLGHT
+378 TLAHN
-383 PEWADMGRRDR
+383 PKWADISNRNRIE
-394 VKEIRFVPGS
+394 EIRFVPGS
-404 KAPEDMSAF
+404 KAPEDMSVF
-413 FEDMFAL
+413 FEDMWAL

-441 NSGFGDV
+441 NAGDGDV

-456 NAKDCERLFRLG
+456 NARDCERLFRLG

-490 FASWGNRITELD
+490 FASPHRITELD
-502 LSELQLPRV
+502 LSELRLPQV
-511 KDINRMFMHCERLRR
+511 KDINRMFMYCERLRR

-564 LADRYGETMKRFNA
+564 LADRYGEMMERLNA

>member
-1 MGRLNAKGGKI
+1 

-27 EYGDLSDR
+27 EYGDHSDR

-67 LFANDEKKARTILG
+67 LFANDGKNADKVIGR
-81 HIPEGAR
+81 IPDGAK

-95 YAPDIQDD
+95 YAPDIRDD
-103 ERRLPDDITLT
+103 GRGLPDDIRLT
-114 RCMRVGRPSSG
+114 RYMRVGRPSPG

-156 VELCDV
+156 VDLCDV
-162 DMSGADL
+162 DMSEADL

-187 ADMRRMSF
+187 ADMRRMRF
-195 LGKLEPKC
+195 LGTLKAGR

-215 DFSHAK
+215 DFSHAN

-240 VFEYTNMERVNLAGA
+240 VFECTNMERVNLAGA

-263 GIDLRKANLA
+263 GIDLRKANLTGA
-273 GTTMDKAFLDGTVM
+273 TMDRAFLNKTVM
-287 SDATVSG
+287 SDATISG
-294 ASVHELRIRR
+294 ASVQSLRSRNS
-304 GNVRRVDFGQAHGAG
+304 NVRRVDFGQTYGAG

-336 FVNHYYDA
+336 FVNHYRDN
-344 SLIAQGDGW
+344 SLIAQGNGW
-353 RLNYRNNGLDC
+353 KLNYRRGALTYA
-364 VLTFDWRNG
+364 LTFDWRDG
-373 CPDLR
+373 CPEPR
-378 TLGHT
+378 TLAYN
-383 PEWADMGRRDR
+383 PKWADISNRNRIE
-394 VKEIRFVPGS
+394 EIRFVPGS
-404 KAPEDMSAF
+404 KAPEDMSVF
-413 FEDMFAL
+413 FEDMWAL

-441 NSGFGDV
+441 NAGDGDV

-456 NAKDCERLFRLG
+456 NARDCERLFRLG

-490 FASWGNRITELD
+490 FASPHRITELD
-502 LSELQLPRV
+502 LSELRLPRA
-511 KDINRMFMHCERLRR
+511 KDINRMFMYCERLRR

-540 DDRGPAMFSNCV
+540 DNRGPAMFSTCV

-564 LADRYGETMKRFNA
+564 LADRYGEMMERFNA
-578 GDRGALKARPY
+578 GDRAVLKARAY

>member
-1 MGRLNAKGGKI
+1 

-27 EYGDLSDR
+27 EYGDHSDR

-67 LFANDEKKARTILG
+67 LFANDGKKARTILG

-103 ERRLPDDITLT
+103 ERGLPDDIRLT
-114 RCMRVGRPSSG
+114 RYMRVDKPSPG
-125 VVVETELYRLGNVLR
+125 VIVETELYRLGNVLR

-156 VELCDV
+156 VDLCDV
-162 DMSGADL
+162 NMSGADL

-178 PLGHTVFRD
+178 PLGSTVFNN
-187 ADMRRMSF
+187 ADMRRMRF
-195 LGKLEPKC
+195 VGRLDPRR

-215 DFSHAK
+215 DFSRAK

-240 VFEYTNMERVNLAGA
+240 VFECTNMERVNLAGA

-263 GIDLRKANLA
+263 GIDLRKADLTGA
-273 GTTMDKAFLDGTVM
+273 VMDKAFLDRTVM
-287 SDATVSG
+287 ADATVDG
-294 ASVHELRIRR
+294 TSVHGLRIRR
-304 GNVRRVDFGQAHGAG
+304 GNVRRVDFGQARGAG

-344 SLIAQGDGW
+344 SLIAQGNGW

-364 VLTFDWRNG
+364 VLTFDWRDG
-373 CPDLR
+373 CPEPRALA
-378 TLGHT
+378 HN
-383 PEWADMGRRDR
+383 PKWADISNRNRIE
-394 VKEIRFVPGS
+394 EIRFVPGS

-413 FEDMFAL
+413 FEDMWAL

-441 NSGFGDV
+441 NAGEGDV

-477 GLDVSGAEVAREM
+477 GLDVRGAEVAREM
-490 FASWGNRITELD
+490 FASCGNRIAELD
-502 LSELQLPRV
+502 LSELRLPRA
-511 KDINRMFMHCERLRR
+511 KDINRMFMYCERLRR

-540 DDRGPAMFSNCV
+540 DNRGQAMFSNCV
-552 SLEHVDMPVRGA
+552 SLEHVDMPTKGA
-564 LADRYGETMKRFNA
+564 LADRYGGTMERFNA

>member
-1 MGRLNAKGGKI
+1 

-125 VVVETELYRLGNVLR
+125 VVVETELYCLGNVLR

-273 GTTMDKAFLDGTVM
+273 GTTMDKAFLDRTVM

>member
-1 MGRLNAKGGKI
+1 
-12 MRITDGTE
+12 MRISDGTE
-20 TMEVSVR
+20 TMEVSVK
-27 EYGDLSDR
+27 EYGDHSDK
-35 EITDQTLPSLVEWAE
+35 EITDRALPQLVDWAE
-50 TPGIVENV
+50 TPGIVRNV
-58 RRTAQRLVE
+58 RRTSHRLME
-67 LFANDEKKARTILG
+67 LFANDGADARTILG
-81 HIPEGAR
+81 HIPYGMK

-95 YAPDIQDD
+95 YAPDIRDD
-103 ERRLPDDITLT
+103 ERGLPDDIGLT
-114 RCMRVGRPSSG
+114 RYMRVSKPSPG
-125 VVVETELYRLGNVLR
+125 VIVETELYRLGNVLR

-156 VELCDV
+156 VDLCDV

-178 PLGHTVFRD
+178 PLGRTVFNN
-187 ADMRRMSF
+187 ADMRRMRF
-195 LGKLEPKC
+195 VGRLDPRR
-203 PVYLEN
+203 PVYLED

-215 DFSHAK
+215 DFSRAN
-221 VSWFQFNGADMSDA
+221 VSWFQFNGSDMSGA

-240 VFEYTNMERVNLAGA
+240 VFECANMEDVNLAGA
-255 DLTGANMG
+255 DATGASLG
-263 GIDLRKANLA
+263 GIDLRETDLTDAA
-273 GTTMDKAFLDGTVM
+273 MDRAFLDRTVM
-287 SDATVSG
+287 ADATVG
-294 ASVHELRIRR
+294 GTSVHGLRIRR

-344 SLIAQGDGW
+344 SLIAQGNGW

-383 PEWADMGRRDR
+383 PEWADMRRRDR
-394 VKEIRFVPGS
+394 VEEIRFVPGS
-404 KAPEDMSAF
+404 KAPEDMGAF
-413 FEDMFAL
+413 FEDMWAL

-429 MSKTVSLAWMFN
+429 MSKTVSLTWMFN
-441 NSGFGDV
+441 NAGDGDV

-456 NAKDCERLFRLG
+456 NARDCERLFRLG

-490 FASWGNRITELD
+490 FASPHRITELD
-502 LSELQLPRV
+502 LSGLRLPRA
-511 KDINRMFMHCERLRR
+511 KDINRMFMCCERLRR

-540 DDRGPAMFSNCV
+540 DNRGPAMFSNCV
-552 SLEHVDMPVRGA
+552 SLEHVDMPTKGA

-578 GDRGALKARPY
+578 GDRGALEARPY
-589 PRVTI
+589 PRVTV

>member
-1 MGRLNAKGGKI
+1 

-20 TMEVSVR
+20 TMEASAR
-27 EYGDLSDR
+27 EYGDHSDR

-67 LFANDEKKARTILG
+67 LFANDGKNARTILG
-81 HIPEGAR
+81 YIPDGTK

-95 YAPDIQDD
+95 YAPDIRDD
-103 ERRLPDDITLT
+103 GRGLPDDIRLT
-114 RCMRVGRPSSG
+114 RYMRVGRPSSG
-125 VVVETELYRLGNVLR
+125 VVVETELYRLGNVLC

-187 ADMRRMSF
+187 ADMRRMRF
-195 LGKLEPKC
+195 LGTLKAGR

-215 DFSHAK
+215 DFSRAK
-221 VSWFQFNGADMSDA
+221 ISWFQFNGADMSDA

-240 VFEYTNMERVNLAGA
+240 VFECTNMKRVNLAGA

-263 GIDLRKANLA
+263 GIDLRKANLTGA
-273 GTTMDKAFLDGTVM
+273 TMDWAFLDRTVM

-294 ASVHELRIRR
+294 ASVQSLRSRNS
-304 GNVRRVDFGQAHGAG
+304 NVRRVDFGQAYGTG

-330 STLPGG
+330 STLPRG
-336 FVNHYYDA
+336 FVNHYRDN

-373 CPDLR
+373 CPDPR

-383 PEWADMGRRDR
+383 PEWAGMGYRDR
-394 VKEIRFVPGS
+394 VEEIRFVPGS

-456 NAKDCERLFRLG
+456 NARDCERLFRLG

-502 LSELQLPRV
+502 LSELRLPRV
-511 KDINRMFMHCERLRR
+511 KDINRMFMCCERLRR

-540 DDRGPAMFSNCV
+540 DNRGPAMFSTCV
-552 SLEHVDMPVRGA
+552 SLEHVDMPTKGA
-564 LADRYGETMKRFNA
+564 LADRYGEMMERFNA
-578 GDRGALKARPY
+578 GDRAVLKARPY

>member
-1 MGRLNAKGGKI
+1 

-67 LFANDEKKARTILG
+67 LFANDGKNASKVIGR
-81 HIPEGAR
+81 IPDGTK

-95 YAPDIQDD
+95 YAPDIRDD
-103 ERRLPDDITLT
+103 GRGLPDDIRLT
-114 RCMRVGRPSSG
+114 RYMRVGRPSPG

-156 VELCDV
+156 VDLCDV

-187 ADMRRMSF
+187 ADMRRMRF
-195 LGKLEPKC
+195 LGTLKAGR

-215 DFSHAK
+215 DFSRAK
-221 VSWFQFNGADMSDA
+221 VSWFQFNGANMSDA

-240 VFEYTNMERVNLAGA
+240 VFECTNMERVNLAGA

-263 GIDLRKANLA
+263 GIDLRKVNLTGA
-273 GTTMDKAFLDGTVM
+273 TMDKAFLNKTVM

-294 ASVHELRIRR
+294 ASVQSLRSRNS
-304 GNVRRVDFGQAHGAG
+304 NVRRVDFGQAYGAG

-336 FVNHYYDA
+336 FVNHYRDN

-353 RLNYRNNGLDC
+353 KLNYRLGALTY
-364 VLTFDWRNG
+364 VLTFDWRDG
-373 CPDLR
+373 CHEPR
-378 TLGHT
+378 TLAHN
-383 PEWADMGRRDR
+383 PKWADIGNRNRI
-394 VKEIRFVPGS
+394 EGIRFVPGS
-404 KAPEDMSAF
+404 KAPEDMSVF
-413 FEDMFAL
+413 FEDMWAL

-429 MSKTVSLAWMFN
+429 MSKTVDLAWMFN
-441 NSGFGDV
+441 NAGDGDV

-456 NAKDCERLFRLG
+456 NARDCERLFRLG

-490 FASWGNRITELD
+490 FGTWNRITELD
-502 LSELQLPRV
+502 LSELRLPQA
-511 KDINRMFMHCERLRR
+511 KDINRIFTFCERLRK
-526 LDISNLELPPDVEM
+526 LDISNLELPPDVKM
-540 DDRGPAMFSNCV
+540 DDGTPTMFSNCV
-552 SLEHVDMPVRGA
+552 ALEHVDMPVRGA
-564 LADRYGETMKRFNA
+564 LSDRYGEMMKRFNA
-578 GDRGALKARPY
+578 GDRTALKARPN

>member
-1 MGRLNAKGGKI
+1 

-114 RCMRVGRPSSG
+114 RCMRVGRPSPG
-125 VVVETELYRLGNVLR
+125 VIVETELYRLGNVLR

-156 VELCDV
+156 VDLCDV

-240 VFEYTNMERVNLAGA
+240 VFECTNMERVNLAGA

-273 GTTMDKAFLDGTVM
+273 GATMDKAFLDRTVM

-294 ASVHELRIRR
+294 ASVHGLRIRR

-344 SLIAQGDGW
+344 SLIAQG
-353 RLNYRNNGLDC
+353 
-364 VLTFDWRNG
+364 T
-373 CPDLR
+373 
-378 TLGHT
+378 
-383 PEWADMGRRDR
+383 
-394 VKEIRFVPGS
+394 
-404 KAPEDMSAF
+404 
-413 FEDMFAL
+413 
-420 RRVDFTNLD
+420 
-429 MSKTVSLAWMFN
+429 
-441 NSGFGDV
+441 
-448 EIVNLKAP
+448 
-456 NAKDCERLFRLG
+456 
-468 PDVTSLKVP
+468 
-477 GLDVSGAEVAREM
+477 
-490 FASWGNRITELD
+490 
-502 LSELQLPRV
+502 
-511 KDINRMFMHCERLRR
+511 
-526 LDISNLELPPDVEM
+526 
-540 DDRGPAMFSNCV
+540 
-552 SLEHVDMPVRGA
+552 
-564 LADRYGETMKRFNA
+564 A
-578 GDRGALKARPY
+578 GG
-589 PRVTI
+589 
-594 LAL
+594 

>member
-1 MGRLNAKGGKI
+1 

-27 EYGDLSDR
+27 EYGDHSDR

-67 LFANDEKKARTILG
+67 LFADDGKNASKVIGCIPDETK
-81 HIPEGAR
+81 

-95 YAPDIQDD
+95 YAPDIRDD
-103 ERRLPDDITLT
+103 GRGLPDDIRLT
-114 RCMRVGRPSSG
+114 RYMRVGRPSPG

-156 VELCDV
+156 VDLCDV

-240 VFEYTNMERVNLAGA
+240 VFECTNMERVNLAGA
-255 DLTGANMG
+255 DLTGTNMG
-263 GIDLRKANLA
+263 GVDLRKANLTGA
-273 GTTMDKAFLDGTVM
+273 TMDKAFLNKTVM
-287 SDATVSG
+287 SDSTVSG
-294 ASVHELRIRR
+294 ASVQSLRSRNS
-304 GNVRRVDFGQAHGAG
+304 NVRRVDFGQAYGAG

-336 FVNHYYDA
+336 FVNHYRDN
-344 SLIAQGDGW
+344 SLIAQGNGW
-353 RLNYRNNGLDC
+353 KLNYRRGALTYA
-364 VLTFDWRNG
+364 LTFDWRDG
-373 CPDLR
+373 CPEPR
-378 TLGHT
+378 TLAYN
-383 PEWADMGRRDR
+383 PKWADIGNRNRIE
-394 VKEIRFVPGS
+394 EIRFVPGS
-404 KAPEDMSAF
+404 KAPEDMSVF
-413 FEDMFAL
+413 FEDMWAL

-441 NSGFGDV
+441 NAGDGDV

-456 NAKDCERLFRLG
+456 NARDCERLFRLG

-490 FASWGNRITELD
+490 FASPHRIAELD
-502 LSELQLPRV
+502 LSELRLPRA
-511 KDINRMFMHCERLRR
+511 KDINRMFMYCERLRR

-540 DDRGPAMFSNCV
+540 DNRGPAMFSTCV

-564 LADRYGETMKRFNA
+564 LADRYGGMMERFNA
-578 GDRGALKARPY
+578 DDRAVLKARAY

>member
-1 MGRLNAKGGKI
+1 

-20 TMEVSVR
+20 TTEVSVR
-27 EYGDLSDR
+27 EYGNHSDR

-67 LFANDEKKARTILG
+67 LFANDGKKARTILG

-95 YAPDIQDD
+95 YAPDIRDD

-114 RCMRVGRPSSG
+114 RCMRVGRPSPG

-156 VELCDV
+156 VDLCDV

-187 ADMRRMSF
+187 ADMRRMRF
-195 LGKLEPKC
+195 LGTLKAGR

-209 ADLREA
+209 ANLREA
-215 DFSHAK
+215 DFSRAN
-221 VSWFQFNGADMSDA
+221 VSWFQFDGSDMSGA

-240 VFEYTNMERVNLAGA
+240 VFECTNMEGVNLAGA
-255 DLTGANMG
+255 DATGASLG
-263 GIDLRKANLA
+263 GIDLRKANLTGA
-273 GTTMDKAFLDGTVM
+273 VMNKAFLDRTVM
-287 SDATVSG
+287 SDATVG
-294 ASVHELRIRR
+294 GTSVHGLRIRR

-330 STLPGG
+330 SALPGG

-373 CPDLR
+373 CPEPR
-378 TLGHT
+378 TLAYN
-383 PEWADMGRRDR
+383 PKWADISNRNRIE
-394 VKEIRFVPGS
+394 EIRFVPGS

-441 NSGFGDV
+441 NAGDGDV

-456 NAKDCERLFRLG
+456 NARDCERLFRLG

-490 FASWGNRITELD
+490 FASPHRITELD
-502 LSELQLPRV
+502 LSELRLPQV
-511 KDINRMFMHCERLRR
+511 KDINRMFMYCERLRR

-540 DDRGPAMFSNCV
+540 DNRGPAMFSNCV
-552 SLEHVDMPVRGA
+552 SLEHVDMPTKGA
-564 LADRYGETMKRFNA
+564 LADRYGKMMKRFNA
-578 GDRGALKARPY
+578 GDRGALKARPN
-589 PRVTI
+589 PRVTV

>member
-1 MGRLNAKGGKI
+1 

-27 EYGDLSDR
+27 EYGDHSDR

-67 LFANDEKKARTILG
+67 LFADDGKNASKVIGR
-81 HIPEGAR
+81 IPDGTK

-95 YAPDIQDD
+95 YAPDIRDD
-103 ERRLPDDITLT
+103 GRGLPDDIRLT
-114 RCMRVGRPSSG
+114 RYMRVGRPSPG

-156 VELCDV
+156 VDLCDV

-221 VSWFQFNGADMSDA
+221 VSWFQFNGSDMSDA

-240 VFEYTNMERVNLAGA
+240 VFECTNMERVNLAGA

-263 GIDLRKANLA
+263 GIDLRKANLTGA
-273 GTTMDKAFLDGTVM
+273 TMDRAFLNKTVM
-287 SDATVSG
+287 SDATVDKT
-294 ASVHELRIRR
+294 SVQGLHIRR

-336 FVNHYYDA
+336 FVNHYYDN

-353 RLNYRNNGLDC
+353 KLNYRRGALTY
-364 VLTFDWRNG
+364 VLTFDWRDG
-373 CPDLR
+373 CPEPR
-378 TLGHT
+378 TLAYN
-383 PEWADMGRRDR
+383 PKWADISNRNRIE
-394 VKEIRFVPGS
+394 EIRFVPGS
-404 KAPEDMSAF
+404 KAPEDMSVF
-413 FEDMFAL
+413 FEDMWAL

-441 NSGFGDV
+441 NAGDGDV

-456 NAKDCERLFRLG
+456 NARDCERLFRLG

-490 FASWGNRITELD
+490 FASPHRITELD
-502 LSELQLPRV
+502 LSELRLPRA
-511 KDINRMFMHCERLRR
+511 KDINRMFMYCERLRR

-540 DDRGPAMFSNCV
+540 DNRGPAMFSNCV

-589 PRVTI
+589 PRVTV

>member
-67 LFANDEKKARTILG
+67 LFANDGKNADKVIGR
-81 HIPEGAR
+81 IPDGTK

-95 YAPDIQDD
+95 YAPDIRDD
-103 ERRLPDDITLT
+103 GRGLPDDIRLT
-114 RCMRVGRPSSG
+114 RYMRVGRPSPG

-156 VELCDV
+156 VDLCDV

-187 ADMRRMSF
+187 ADMRRMRF
-195 LGKLEPKC
+195 LGTLKAGR

-215 DFSHAK
+215 DFSRAK

-240 VFEYTNMERVNLAGA
+240 VFECTNMERVNLAGA

-263 GIDLRKANLA
+263 GIDLRKANLTGA
-273 GTTMDKAFLDGTVM
+273 TMDRAFLDRTVM

-294 ASVHELRIRR
+294 ASVHGLRIRR

-330 STLPGG
+330 STLLGG

-373 CPDLR
+373 CPDPR

-383 PEWADMGRRDR
+383 PEWAGMGYRDR
-394 VKEIRFVPGS
+394 VEEIRFVPGS

-456 NAKDCERLFRLG
+456 NARDCERLFRLG

-502 LSELQLPRV
+502 LSELRLPRV
-511 KDINRMFMHCERLRR
+511 KDINRMFMCCERLRR

-540 DDRGPAMFSNCV
+540 DNRGPAMFSTCV
-552 SLEHVDMPVRGA
+552 SLEHVDMPTKGA
-564 LADRYGETMKRFNA
+564 LADRYGEMMERFNA
-578 GDRGALKARPY
+578 GDRAVLKARPY

>member
-1 MGRLNAKGGKI
+1 
-12 MRITDGTE
+12 
-20 TMEVSVR
+20 
-27 EYGDLSDR
+27 
-35 EITDQTLPSLVEWAE
+35 
-50 TPGIVENV
+50 
-58 RRTAQRLVE
+58 
-67 LFANDEKKARTILG
+67 
-81 HIPEGAR
+81 
-88 LGLGIRL
+88 
-95 YAPDIQDD
+95 
-103 ERRLPDDITLT
+103 
-114 RCMRVGRPSSG
+114 
-125 VVVETELYRLGNVLR
+125 
-140 GRDLSG
+140 
-146 LDLRYLDFSG
+146 
-156 VELCDV
+156 
-162 DMSGADL
+162 
-169 RGSLIDSGT
+169 
-178 PLGHTVFRD
+178 
-187 ADMRRMSF
+187 
-195 LGKLEPKC
+195 
-203 PVYLEN
+203 
-209 ADLREA
+209 
-215 DFSHAK
+215 
-221 VSWFQFNGADMSDA
+221 
-235 ILRNA
+235 
-240 VFEYTNMERVNLAGA
+240 
-255 DLTGANMG
+255 MG

-273 GTTMDKAFLDGTVM
+273 GATMDKAFLDRTVM

-294 ASVHELRIRR
+294 ASVHGLRIRR

>member
-1 MGRLNAKGGKI
+1 

-27 EYGDLSDR
+27 EYGDHSDR

-67 LFANDEKKARTILG
+67 LFANDGKNARTILG
-81 HIPEGAR
+81 YIPDGTK

-95 YAPDIQDD
+95 YAPDIRDD
-103 ERRLPDDITLT
+103 GRGLPDDIRLT
-114 RCMRVGRPSSG
+114 RYRRVGRPSSG

-178 PLGHTVFRD
+178 PLANTVFRD
-187 ADMRRMSF
+187 ADMRRMRF
-195 LGKLEPKC
+195 LGTLKAVR

-215 DFSHAK
+215 DFSHAN

-240 VFEYTNMERVNLAGA
+240 VFECTNMERVNLAGA

-263 GIDLRKANLA
+263 GIDLRKANLTGA
-273 GTTMDKAFLDGTVM
+273 TMGKAFLDRTVM
-287 SDATVSG
+287 SDATVDKT
-294 ASVHELRIRR
+294 SVQGLHIRR

-336 FVNHYYDA
+336 FVNHYYDN

-353 RLNYRNNGLDC
+353 KLNYRLGALTY
-364 VLTFDWRNG
+364 VLTFDWRDE
-373 CPDLR
+373 CPEPR
-378 TLGHT
+378 TLAHN
-383 PEWADMGRRDR
+383 PKWADISNRNRIE
-394 VKEIRFVPGS
+394 EIRFVPGS
-404 KAPEDMSAF
+404 KAPEDMSVF
-413 FEDMFAL
+413 FEDMWAL

-441 NSGFGDV
+441 NAGDGDV

-456 NAKDCERLFRLG
+456 NARDCERLFRLG

-490 FASWGNRITELD
+490 FASPHRITELD
-502 LSELQLPRV
+502 LSELRLPRA
-511 KDINRMFMHCERLRR
+511 KDINRMFMYCERLRR
-526 LDISNLELPPDVEM
+526 LDISNLELPPDIEV
-540 DDRGPAMFSNCV
+540 DNRGPAMFSTCV
-552 SLEHVDMPVRGA
+552 SLEHVDMPTKGA
-564 LADRYGETMKRFNA
+564 LADRYGEMMKRLNA
-578 GDRGALKARPY
+578 GDRGALRARPY